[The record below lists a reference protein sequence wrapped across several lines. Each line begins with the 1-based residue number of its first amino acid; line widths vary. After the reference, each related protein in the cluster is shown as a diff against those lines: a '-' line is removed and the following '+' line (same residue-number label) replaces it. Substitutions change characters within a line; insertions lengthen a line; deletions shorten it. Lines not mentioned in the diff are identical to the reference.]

1 MHREIFR
8 RLFLFRLAGVS
19 WLGVMM
25 GVSGDWR
32 CNAFVNL
39 HRDFFCFVIFRSRV
53 EDWIVFVVVVA
64 SLNYIFPVVVLV
76 LAVGLDSVVVLI
88 VAASLDWVVLALG
101 LDCVVVLIVVVGLDW
116 VVVVVGLD
124 CIFRVLVASL
134 GWTVKYGFCELEH
147 LGVVLI
153 GPSNPFGHRCGTLI

>member
-1 MHREIFR
+1 MHGEIFR
-8 RLFLFRLAGVS
+8 RLFLFRLAGVL

-25 GVSGDWR
+25 GVSGGWR

-39 HRDFFCFVIFRSRV
+39 HRDFFCFTIFRSRV
-53 EDWIVFVVVVA
+53 EDWIVLVVVVA

-76 LAVGLDSVVVLI
+76 LVVGLDCAVVLI
-88 VAASLDWVVLALG
+88 VAAILDWVIVL
-101 LDCVVVLIVVVGLDW
+101 VGF
-116 VVVVVGLD
+116 D
-124 CIFRVLVASL
+124 CIFRVVVVSLDWVAVVVASL

-153 GPSNPFGHRCGTLI
+153 CESDPFGHRCGTLI